1 MKKLFVDIFFF
12 SFTRKY
18 ANIAM
23 EKSRENIKKIDELS
37 LLERILQIENENTS
51 NLAAVLALDLFLVGI
66 DTVIITMNNN

>member
-1 MKKLFVDIFFF
+1 
-12 SFTRKY
+12 
-18 ANIAM
+18 M
-23 EKSRENIKKIDELS
+23 EKSRENIKKIDDLS